1 MSVRIKVLHEQDAEG
16 KEYGEP
22 AFHDSPLVAEI
33 GGSIGYVIAALS
45 KHADGSITLEREIAV
60 HADNAEDNDLAEHVV
75 KDIQAKLEEIFP
87 DPNKPQ
93 PSKLWVPN

>member
-1 MSVRIKVLHEQDAEG
+1 MSVRIEVL
-16 KEYGEP
+16 KENELYSVEP
-22 AFHDSPLVAEI
+22 DYQPPVSLVEDLNEV
-33 GGSIGYVIAALS
+33 IGYVIAALV
-45 KHADGSITLEREIAV
+45 KQPDGSITLERAIAV

-93 PSKLWVPN
+93 PSKLWVPE